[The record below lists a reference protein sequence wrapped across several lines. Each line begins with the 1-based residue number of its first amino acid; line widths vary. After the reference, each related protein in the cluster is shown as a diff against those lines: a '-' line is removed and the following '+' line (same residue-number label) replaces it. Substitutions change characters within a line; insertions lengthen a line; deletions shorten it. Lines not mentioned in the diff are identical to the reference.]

1 MANIPDFCK
10 ELEKKFQ
17 EEVNKPPALPDE
29 VEFRATDYSS
39 KEDLASVI
47 KTRAQ
52 ENHNLNIKYI
62 DSPYWKYPTRFRRF
76 MGDIIAEEYTKSTTE
91 GRDPA
96 RLNIALRSNIDDYVK
111 RIGDAHEAVIK
122 CIKTLPQANR
132 IREEV
137 GDWSLRPGGPA
148 YNLVKERAQNDGFKA
163 GLRGGRTKKSKR
175 RARSTRSARKTRR
188 RHK

>member
-1 MANIPDFCK
+1 MATIPDYCK

-17 EEVNKPPALPDE
+17 EEVNKPPAMPEE
-29 VEFRATDYSS
+29 VSFRNTDYSS
-39 KEDLASVI
+39 KEDLVNHI
-47 KTRAQ
+47 KELAQ
-52 ENHNLNIKYI
+52 ENHKLNIEYI
-62 DSPYWKYPTRFRRF
+62 DSPYWRRLTTFRDS
-76 MGDIIAEEYTKSTTE
+76 MGQIIAEKYTMSTTE

-96 RLNIALRSNIDDYVK
+96 GLNRTLRSNINDYAK

-132 IREEV
+132 IRQEV
-137 GDWSLRPGGPA
+137 EKWSIRLGGPG
-148 YNLVKERAQNDGFKA
+148 YNLARKRAQED

-175 RARSTRSARKTRR
+175 RHRKTRR

>member
-17 EEVNKPPALPDE
+17 EEVNKPPAMPKE
-29 VEFRATDYSS
+29 IRFRGMNS
-39 KEDLASVI
+39 KEDLENDI
-47 KTRAQ
+47 KELAQ
-52 ENHNLNIKYI
+52 ENHKLNIEYI
-62 DSPYWKYPTRFRRF
+62 DSPYWRRLTTFRDG
-76 MGDIIAEEYTKSTTE
+76 MGGTIAEKYTKSTTE

-96 RLNIALRSNIDDYVK
+96 GLNPTLRSNINDYAK

-137 GDWSLRPGGPA
+137 GNWSIRPGGPA
-148 YNLVKERAQNDGFKA
+148 YNLAKNRAQKDGLF
-163 GLRGGRTKKSKR
+163 GGRRTR
-175 RARSTRSARKTRR
+175 RRRLRKTRR
-188 RHK
+188 RYT